1 MKRELFKKLSIVLLL
16 LYCIGLIVNI
26 STHTK
31 TAQWD
36 FKVLYFAAKAHSASL
51 NPYSKAA
58 QAQIAGTRMRHRFVY
73 PPFTLYFFRIF
84 SAFDF
89 NTVFYL
95 FLYLKCILLIIL
107 IYLWKRIFLKEDVD
121 FLFYLFCLLAFNGAI
136 YVDFVAGNISV
147 LEQFGL
153 WLAFYFFLKRRLLL
167 FCLSLILIS
176 SFKITPLFFLVLLL
190 SLKEKKKWIYFASS
204 IFLFLGIH
212 LISFLSSP
220 LYKDFLIFCS
230 KKIRVRNPSTFALIR
245 DAFQLFR
252 AKMGISIPQCF
263 QIGAF
268 FIVVVVIIY
277 VSWRAYIWLSS
288 SKARDKEIFMIFL
301 ACVTYG
307 LILPR
312 FMNYSYILL
321 IVPAYFIIKR
331 ISYPKGYILFFIII
345 ILSTPA
351 ETHLPGLSMIF
362 QYMWKY
368 YLLIIAF
375 VIWGLYI
382 NKIYRMPKNQEFHLN
397 NAQNGNKVNI

>member
-16 LYCIGLIVNI
+16 AYCIGLIVNI

-31 TAQWD
+31 TYQWD
-36 FKVLYFAAKAHSASL
+36 FKVFYFAAKAHSAGL

-58 QAQIAGTRMRHRFVY
+58 QTQIAGKRIRHRFIY

-89 NTVFYL
+89 NTAFYL
-95 FLYLKCILLIIL
+95 FLFLKCILLIIL
-107 IYLWKRIFLKEDVD
+107 IYLWKKIFLKEDAD
-121 FLFYLFCLLAFNGAI
+121 LSFYLFCLLAFNSAI
-136 YVDFVAGNISV
+136 YVDIFAGNISI
-147 LEQFGL
+147 LEQFGI
-153 WLAFYFFLKRRLLL
+153 WLAFYFLLKRRLLL
-167 FCLSLILIS
+167 FCLSLILTA
-176 SFKITPLFFLVLLL
+176 SFKLTPLFFLILLL
-190 SLKEKKKWIYFASS
+190 SLKEKKKWIYFVNSV
-204 IFLFLGIH
+204 FLFLGIH

-230 KKIRVRNPSTFALIR
+230 KKIRVKNPSTFALIR
-245 DAFQLFR
+245 DAFQLFE
-252 AKMGISIPQCF
+252 AKTDIFIPHGL

-288 SKARDKEIFMIFL
+288 AGARDKEMIVIFL
-301 ACVTYG
+301 ACLTYC

-312 FMNYSYILL
+312 FMNYCYILL

-345 ILSTPA
+345 ILSIPTA
-351 ETHLPGLSMIF
+351 VHLPGLSMIF
-362 QYMWKY
+362 QYMWEY
-368 YLLIIAF
+368 SLLIIAF

-382 NKIYRMPKNQEFHLN
+382 YKIYGMPKNKISE
-397 NAQNGNKVNI
+397 I